1 MDLNAITRTISREH
15 DACGIFACVSKTGEP
30 TRNTVDLGIQALV
43 ALKHRAGFV
52 AGEGDGCGLM
62 LDVPRGLWRRWL
74 QAAGANPRAVMHP
87 NFFVAHLFLQ
97 QDRSEQLLQHV
108 RSILDQHAVDVLCV
122 REQAV
127 HPVALGPLAR
137 EENPYFVQLAGLTE
151 DHHPYRL
158 LALTTALEAVTG
170 IHVAS
175 LDRTTVVYKVVG
187 DGETLFQYF
196 DDLREADYLSS
207 FALAHT
213 RYSTNT
219 KTAFARVQ
227 PFRTLGHNGEINTIA
242 RFYEEAGMLGIE
254 LDAGGSDSQMV
265 AGAVEHFTHRFGW
278 SLYETAEL
286 FFPPIIHEI
295 KQMPTDLADMY
306 MHMRALWGP
315 FAQGP
320 AGVILRSGNEA
331 VFSVDAL
338 GLRPMWWVETVD
350 YHMFSSEQ
358 GVIPA
363 DEWVRDPKPI
373 SPGEKIG
380 ITWDES
386 GRTFIH
392 SYHELQQLVYDR
404 MRQRYDFRDQRKS
417 IRSPGPY
424 PLTETAPSYHDSK
437 PWKIRATAFG
447 WQENDVKLLDA
458 HLQTAAEPIKS
469 LGHDEPLAALTNGVR
484 SLSDFIQETVA
495 VVTNPAIDR
504 EREIEHFST
513 RVLLGKRPS
522 VEDAAQRGHRIEL
535 PSPLLIEAHLP
546 GVDVERQDIQAVA
559 HRFGTVCYEDAL
571 AALRDGPYGTV
582 EVLIHR
588 KEGETIAQC
597 LERLRRDVVQAVQAG
612 ANVVVLDDR
621 LQFIRGRSIDPFL
634 ALASVH
640 KGLLRPASSRGGEHL
655 RRRTSLILRSG
666 GLRNL
671 HDIMVAL
678 GLGADAVNPYLMWEA
693 AADKGGVHGVENVYT
708 ALCKGIEKV
717 LSTLGIH
724 ELRGYERLFSAI
736 GLAEPVAEIL
746 GIPNFCATGEIGYGF
761 AEMEADAAERQRLY
775 DVAEERQLGR
785 ARSFQMYPRIW
796 RSAGQVAEGTLPYAS
811 YVEKLQE
818 IETENPVSL
827 RHLLRFKTGSEAEL
841 VSADDVASV
850 DTTIDGHAY
859 PLVISSMSF
868 GSQGETAYRAYAE
881 AAYRMNIVA
890 MNGEGGEI
898 KDLLNAYP
906 KNRGRQ
912 VASGRFGVN
921 AELCNGAYV
930 LEIKIGQGAKPGE
943 GGHLPGSKV
952 TVQVANAR
960 NASPGIDLISPSN
973 NHDIYSI
980 EDLAQVIYELR
991 AINPLAKIA
1000 VKVPVV
1006 PNIGTIAVG
1015 IVKAGADIVEL
1026 SGFDGGTGAARA
1038 HAIRHVGLPSDLGV
1052 KLVHDAL
1059 CEAGLRDVAEIWVD
1073 GGMKSGIDVM
1083 KAILLGANR
1092 VGFGTMAMVAIGCT
1106 SCRACHKD
1114 TCHVGIA
1121 TQMTGVEEAREKGL
1135 KQFVPQEFD
1144 LAVERLVRWFTA
1156 IGEHVRQLTAQ
1167 LGAARTQDLVGRA
1180 DLLEPFAKLNQV
1192 DVSWL
1197 TTRKDWT
1204 GLGTRI
1210 RYRLWETDEG
1220 EQLVASPMA
1229 VAAGT
1234 EHAAP
1239 PVYSPVGKSDASRLV
1254 ASGAVGVPRIQAVP
1268 RVVGTRESGE
1278 RVRVRKN
1285 ADRAFELVHA
1295 YPVGNGFAAYQVTGV
1310 HQVVYGGAQDGV
1322 GKGAYGGRTVVLKRR
1337 TPDGRWVGG
1346 SVGKGLAYGAQHGL
1360 FIVQGNA
1367 DARAGIRLS
1376 GADIVIGGELN
1387 GPVRD
1392 ELGFIGSRANIAG
1405 FAFEYMTAGRA
1416 VVLGDPGPWIC
1427 SGMTGGSVYVRLR
1440 PEWGFDEDALR
1451 RRIAKGAKVVILPLD
1466 AEGEAD
1472 VVGLLSAY
1480 QKELRKSGQREAA
1493 KQLAP
1498 LLERPAEYFVM
1509 IRPGKELT
1517 DQSIATE

>member
-1 MDLNAITRTISREH
+1 MDLNAVTRTISREH
-15 DACGIFACVSKTGEP
+15 DACGIFACVAKEGVR
-30 TRNTVDLGIQALV
+30 TRETVDMGVQALN

-52 AGEGDGCGLM
+52 RGEGDGCGLM
-62 LDVPRGLWRRWL
+62 LDLPRALWRRWL
-74 QAAGANPRAVMHP
+74 KEAGTEPHLVGDPR
-87 NFFVAHLFLQ
+87 FFVAHLFLEQ
-97 QDRSEQLLQHV
+97 ARSEQLLDNV
-108 RSILDQHAVDVLCV
+108 EATLSSLNTRVLCV
-122 REQAV
+122 R
-127 HPVALGPLAR
+127 HNPVNEAALGPLAR
-137 EENPYFVQLAGLTE
+137 AENPVFVQIAGLTDE
-151 DHHPYRL
+151 PGQHVLIRL
-158 LALTTALEAVTG
+158 TSALEQLHAV
-170 IHVAS
+170 HVAS
-175 LDRTTVVYKVVG
+175 LDNTTVVYKVVG
-187 DGETLFQYF
+187 DGDTLYNYYL
-196 DDLREADYLSS
+196 DLREDAFTSS

-254 LDAGGSDSQMV
+254 LDPEGSDSQMV
-265 AGAVEHFTHRFGW
+265 AAAVEHFTHRFGW

-286 FFPPIIHEI
+286 FFPPIVHEI
-295 KQMPTDLADMY
+295 KQMPQELADMY
-306 MHMRALWGP
+306 MHLRALWGP

-320 AGVILRSGNEA
+320 AGVMLRSGNEA

-338 GLRPMWWVETVD
+338 GLRPMWWVQTAD
-350 YHMFSSEQ
+350 RHIFSSEQ
-358 GVIPA
+358 GIVPA
-363 DEWVRDPKPI
+363 DEWVTDPKPL

-380 ITWDES
+380 VTWDSTGQVTVHE
-386 GRTFIH
+386 
-392 SYHELQQLVYDR
+392 YAELQQLVLTR
-404 MRQRYDFRDQRKS
+404 MKKRYDFRGERKT

-424 PLTETAPSYHDSK
+424 PQEEAAPSYYDAK
-437 PWKIRATAFG
+437 PWKIRAAAFG
-447 WQENDVKLLDA
+447 WREDDVKLLDA
-458 HLQTAAEPIKS
+458 HMQTAAEPIKS
-469 LGHDEPLAALTNGVR
+469 LGHDEPLAALAGGIR
-484 SLSDFIQETVA
+484 SIADFIQETVA

-513 RVLLGKRPS
+513 RVLIGKRPS
-522 VEDAAQRGHRIEL
+522 LEDPSHGGLRIEL
-535 PSPLLIEAHLP
+535 PSPLLLESNVPAP
-546 GVDVERQDIQAVA
+546 DVERQDIQAIA
-559 HRFGTVCYEDAL
+559 HRFGTVCYEDTL
-571 AALRDGPYGTV
+571 AALHDSPYGTV
-582 EVLIHR
+582 EVLLHR
-588 KEGETIAQC
+588 KPDESITQC
-597 LERLRRDVVQAVQAG
+597 LERLRKEVIAAVQAG
-612 ANVVVLDDR
+612 ANVVILDDR
-621 LQFIRGRSIDPFL
+621 LQFVRGRHIDPLL
-634 ALASVH
+634 ALAAVH

-655 RRRTSLILRSG
+655 RRRTSLVLRSG

-693 AADKGGVHGVENVYT
+693 CCDKGGVHGVENVYT

-736 GLAEPVAEIL
+736 GLSEQVAEIL
-746 GIPNFCATGEIGYGF
+746 GIPTFCASDSVGYGF
-761 AEMEADAAERQRLY
+761 SEMEQDAEERQRVYALE
-775 DVAEERQLGR
+775 EERQLGR
-785 ARSFQMYPRIW
+785 SRAFQMYPRIW
-796 RSAGQVAEGTLPYAS
+796 KSAGQVADGSLAYDQFF
-811 YVEKLQE
+811 EKLQTME
-818 IETENPVSL
+818 EENPVSL
-827 RHLLRFKTGSEAEL
+827 RHALRLKSNNAEVVDPSE
-841 VSADDVASV
+841 VSSV
-850 DTTIDGHAY
+850 DTTIDSHAY

-881 AAYRMNIVA
+881 AAYRLNILA

-960 NASPGIDLISPSN
+960 NAAPGIDLISPSN

-991 AINPLAKIA
+991 TLNPFAKIA

-1038 HAIRHVGLPSDLGV
+1038 HAIRHVGLPVDIGI

-1059 CEAGLRDVAEIWVD
+1059 CEAGLRDVAEVWAD
-1073 GGMKSGIDVM
+1073 GGMKSGMDVM

-1121 TQMTGVEEAREKGL
+1121 TQMTSLEEAREKGL
-1135 KQFVPQEFD
+1135 KQFIPQEFD

-1156 IGEHVRQLTAQ
+1156 VGEHVRVLTAA
-1167 LGAARTQDLVGRA
+1167 LGAKRTQDLVGRA
-1180 DLLEPFAKLNQV
+1180 DLLEPFGRTSQV
-1192 DVSWL
+1192 DLHWL
-1197 TTRKDWT
+1197 TQRKDFT
-1204 GLGTRI
+1204 GLGTQI
-1210 RYRLWETDEG
+1210 RYRHWENDEG
-1220 EQLVASPMA
+1220 LELMDASVA

-1234 EHAAP
+1234 ETSMT
-1239 PVYSPVGKSDASRLV
+1239 PVYSHGTGQGGSFLSTVDSPSTPHIRSA
-1254 ASGAVGVPRIQAVP
+1254 P
-1268 RVVGTRESGE
+1268 RVLGTWESGD
-1278 RVRVRKN
+1278 RVRRRKGG
-1285 ADRAFELVHA
+1285 DKPFEAV
-1295 YPVGNGFAAYQVTGV
+1295 YPFPVGNGFAAYQVTGV
-1310 HQVVYGGAQDGV
+1310 HHVVYGGAQDGV
-1322 GKGAYGGRTVVLKRR
+1322 GKGAYGGRTIVLKHR

-1346 SVGKGLAYGAQHGL
+1346 SVGKGLAYGAQRGL

-1376 GADIVIGGELN
+1376 GADVVIGGDLT
-1387 GPVRD
+1387 GPIRD
-1392 ELGFIGSRANIAG
+1392 ELGFIGARANIAG

-1427 SGMTGGSVYVRLR
+1427 SGMTGGSVYVKLN
-1440 PEWGFDEDALR
+1440 PALGFTESALR
-1451 RRIAKGAKVVILPLD
+1451 KRIAKGAKVTIKPLD

-1472 VVGLLSAY
+1472 VIGLLSAY

-1493 KQLAP
+1493 TQLAP
-1498 LLERPAEYFVM
+1498 LLARPAEFFVM
-1509 IRPGKELT
+1509 IRPGKDLT